1 MSALAHE
8 SAPETDAPIALRFLP
23 VAEHVRTARLVAV
36 AVARRAAFDDVRLD
50 EVRLAVGEVCAR
62 AVRRSEVSGVS
73 GAVRVAID
81 DSGIDGSSLRVTVVD
96 HATEQDED
104 PVSLAL
110 LHGLADE
117 ISVRD
122 GPGGAGGTVVLDW
135 NSPV

>member
-8 SAPETDAPIALRFLP
+8 AATEPEAPIALRFLP
-23 VAEHVRTARLVAV
+23 APEHVRTARLVAV

-62 AVRRSEVSGVS
+62 AVRRCQVSGVS
-73 GAVRVAID
+73 EAVTVSID
-81 DSGIDGSSLRVTVVD
+81 DSGVDGSSLRVRVVD
-96 HATEQDED
+96 RATAQAED

-117 ISVRD
+117 ISVSD
-122 GPGGAGGTVVLDW
+122 GPGGAGGIVVLDW